1 MKSESGFGLAMASP
15 FHFGTESC
23 YIFDFFLLAISLTTI
38 FQYGRS
44 SIFGKCNH
52 YFLGRHR
59 AQQHGDAAHGL
70 LNVLCLHHLG
80 RGVPPQRQVLLQPSS
95 CLPPPITEIG

>member
-1 MKSESGFGLAMASP
+1 MDDRQYLANV
-15 FHFGTESC
+15 
-23 YIFDFFLLAISLTTI
+23 ITT
-38 FQYGRS
+38 S
-44 SIFGKCNH
+44 WA
-52 YFLGRHR
+52 LDRHR

-70 LNVLCLHHLG
+70 LNLLCLHHLG

>member
-23 YIFDFFLLAISLTTI
+23 CIFDFFLLAISLTTI
-38 FQYGRS
+38 FQHGRS

-70 LNVLCLHHLG
+70 LNLLCLNHLG
-80 RGVPPQRQVLLQPSS
+80 RGVPPQQGLTGRAF
-95 CLPPPITEIG
+95 